1 MTDQNKALL
10 VTVADPFNAFKS
22 RKLVNLEVGKTIC
35 ETLVEQGYVSMTAD
49 GMTRNGYFF
58 VTLNGEAVLQADWNT
73 VINDEDCLGIWT
85 LPQGGGGGS
94 NIGAIIITVV
104 MVAAAV
110 FTGGAT
116 LGVALA
122 WGAAAGAAVGLLS
135 SMVPAPSTP
144 SSGSSI
150 GKDTASSTYTISAQ
164 GNSVR
169 VGEAIPSQY
178 GRMRVWPDLAAQP
191 YTEIRGNEQ
200 YVYQLMVLGQGA
212 YEVERIQIE
221 DSDIKAY
228 GEVQWEVIQP
238 NQQVTLFPDNVIT
251 SQAVQGLEMLAP
263 DEQGFA
269 VLGPYVSS
277 PPGVKVNFIA
287 VDIQLPQG
295 AYKVDDEGNN
305 LPRSVQI
312 SFWTQPINDAGAPAG
327 AQIQIVSETLTFSTK
342 TPQMISY
349 KVAVPEGR
357 YQTSGQRTSNKPV
370 DNRTVDK
377 VIWSGLK
384 GYGKSARTFGN
395 VTMLATIIKATNNLN
410 SNTSRR
416 INVIQTR
423 KLPTWDP
430 VNGWKAEVATANP
443 AWAYADALRNADYGP
458 AWGTNRINMSEIY
471 RLSQVWAARKDEF
484 NGIFDTRT
492 TLWQAL
498 TQIAMVGRA
507 TPQYYAGVMDLI
519 RDEPK
524 TIPAQIFGPGQI
536 LQNTFKGSYKL
547 GTSQTP
553 DHVIVKFWNR
563 ETWQEDEITCV
574 LPGST
579 TKVPYTKDMT
589 FGITDRDHA
598 WREGMYAAAVNRDQR
613 SRNSFTT
620 EMEGLL
626 LRFGDLIHV
635 THDVP
640 GWGLPGKVVSF
651 NPTTGKIV
659 TTEPLTFSA
668 AATHYITFRK
678 KNGKADGP
686 WPIIADPNPVAGVN
700 SAIVQGT
707 VANRQKIFI
716 SNGVTTDLTSYA
728 FGPADRESNKMVVL
742 SAKPNANGETQLTVC
757 DYVTSPHIADQ
768 GGDVPPPGPISNLPG
783 QPVGPIV
790 NSVRVE
796 MTTTVGEQQ
805 IVADPANGAIYYEFE
820 GMRQGGGNWSAFGVS
835 GDPFLFVNLDSGP
848 WIIRVRAVGAIPGPW
863 ATWSGNIAA
872 TSLPLAKLSKFV
884 ATGKIFA
891 IDLSFDYAEE
901 TRSIAKTLEIWAGRT
916 NVLGNSTL
924 LVKLPYP
931 ATAYTHSVNRGADQW
946 YYFARVIDSAGRV
959 GPWFNNG
966 GGIPGM
972 SSMDADPILDQI
984 AGEVTKDILGQELQK
999 EIELITAPSTV
1010 VGSVN
1015 QRVNDVKVDLSNQ
1028 IQDLSTVVNQ
1038 NKQDVAT
1045 LKQNVSDINSQ
1056 IITISKAGLY
1066 QANQTYATGKA
1077 VRTTDDRLYTAIKAV
1092 PVNTPPPN
1100 SAYWLDVG
1108 QVAINENGSAAKI
1121 TTLTTRVGTVENTQ
1135 TAQATLINGLRT
1147 DVDGKASQTAFN
1159 SLDSKVT
1166 TMGNTV
1172 NALGQAVTSLESSVG
1187 GIGGEN
1193 WIYNP
1198 SFEKAGANGLAD
1210 GWAMAS
1216 AAGAT
1221 ASTSLVPSA
1230 LATGEVA
1237 QRMDVTGITTSV
1249 WARIGNPSA
1258 KRIEIRPG
1266 MPVTMSA
1273 YVRGTAGIA
1282 VRCEIQFLNSAGGG
1296 ISGVPVATN
1305 ASLTAD
1311 FKRISHSVI
1320 APEGAV
1326 NFNYFV
1332 TIYGTA
1338 GVSAGFIEVD
1348 RSQIE
1353 FNTIASGWHDNG
1365 QVSNSNILANSS
1377 AVTALTTRVVA
1388 NETGLTSLSQQ
1399 ITEVKASIGGAG
1411 TNMLPSQYSVFD
1423 QPLPA
1428 LGGSSFTATLVDDP
1442 ASFASKV
1449 LKFDWSSTSN
1459 GLAAFFAPTATI
1471 GNMGGERKKY
1481 IISYRA
1487 KASVAGHVIAL
1498 PLRGINA
1505 DGSVYNTP
1513 GAVQQAL
1520 TTDWQRYFYVAD
1532 MTSAS
1537 FTGDKMLLWIQMN
1550 RSAVA
1555 NRSIWIDQIMVEEQ
1569 KGENLNPS
1577 SFTPGNSAFQ
1587 TSVLATSV
1595 DALNA
1600 TVSQQGSN
1608 ITSVS
1613 NRTTTLENAINN
1625 PTSGLNSK
1633 ASATSVTSLGNRV
1646 TATEQG
1652 LTAATSSIT
1661 NLSTSMSLLGASG
1674 VNLVPAE
1681 YCAFTKTMPAMYSNA
1696 GVNMSTVVDA
1706 FGLKGYVLKADNP
1719 NPASHTF
1726 GLNTGFNAAGCNM
1739 GFKPGKY
1746 IVSFY
1751 ARSETDGHQVGAYV
1765 RGLLADGVNFK
1776 TSNAPVV
1783 TLTTSWARYSGII
1796 DLTDPAYNG
1805 AQMQLAIQ
1813 SNRSNVAN
1821 RVTYFDRFMLEA
1833 AVNDQVNPSV
1843 FAMGNSFDQIQ
1854 VGAEATAALS
1864 ARVTQNEQGITSLS
1878 GNVVSLTN
1886 SIGQVGGE
1894 NWIYNSSFE
1903 KAGTGGLADGWA
1915 VGSAASPTITPSI
1928 VASALALGEFAQ
1940 RANMTGLTTSAWARI
1955 GNPSNRR
1962 ISVTPGTPITMSA
1975 FVRGTSGIVAR
1986 CEIQFLDSS
1995 GGGISSTTAQNTP
2008 LTGTYSRI
2016 SHSVIVPDGAVNC
2029 NYFVTCYG
2037 ATTSAIS
2044 GFIEIDRTQMEG
2056 APMPTGWKD
2065 NGQVLS
2071 GNQAGL
2077 STAIDALNSSVSQQG
2092 TSITSVANRTTALEN
2107 SVNSTTNGLATKASA
2122 SSVTTLGNRVTA
2134 TEQGLTSTSNSVTV
2148 LANTISQIN
2157 GGVNLVPTEYS
2168 IFGATPP
2175 SINRQGGMTLSTV
2188 ANSSA
2193 LGKYLMKLESATSQ
2207 VNYFYLAANGTDWT
2221 MKLKP
2226 GKKYILSFWVQA
2238 DAARVMSLRIRYPN
2252 AAGSN
2257 IETELATVNVT
2268 TELTRVSAVM
2278 TMPAALVDNCCL
2290 VFYQARTASASTH
2303 WYDGFMLEEQI
2314 GDNQVPSSFSASNSS
2329 RQYAAAATAITSVES
2344 QVSNVDGKLTAQVT
2358 RIDNLSTQVG
2368 AANTAIQDERT
2379 ARINGDGA
2387 LGQRIDT
2394 TQTNINNVSASV
2406 QTISTAQTNL
2416 RNEANASFAVKLGV
2430 TSNGI
2435 YYASGFGQSLV
2446 NANGMIQSTFA
2457 VLTDRFVVLNTTN
2470 NTLVSPFSIV
2480 NGQVIIRDA
2489 LISNAAI
2496 MNAIIGNSL
2505 RSAAVTNWPGKS
2517 EPVMTMDFNAGNVI
2531 TRSVN
2536 GNETYSIMDAAG
2548 FRQVVNG
2555 ALVFRAGTW

>member
-22 RKLVNLEVGKTIC
+22 RKLVKLEVGKTIC

-563 ETWQEDEITCV
+563 ETWQEDEVTCV

-820 GMRQGGGNWSAFGVS
+820 GMRQGGANWSAFGVS

-863 ATWSGNIAA
+863 ATWTGNIAA

-1015 QRVNDVKVDLSNQ
+1015 QRVEQVRTDLNKQ
-1028 IQDLSTVVNQ
+1028 VQDLSTVVGQ
-1038 NKQDVAT
+1038 NKQDIGNI
-1045 LKQNVSDINSQ
+1045 KQDISKINSDIT
-1056 IITISKAGLY
+1056 TISKAGLY
-1066 QANQTYATGKA
+1066 QSNLTYAAGKT
-1077 VRTTDDRLYTAIKAV
+1077 VRSTDDRLYTAIKAV

-1100 SAYWLDVG
+1100 TTYWLDVG

-1121 TTLTTRVGTVENTQ
+1121 NQTITRVDQVERTQ
-1135 TAQATLINGLRT
+1135 TAQATTINGLRT

-1159 SLDSKVT
+1159 SLSSDVT
-1166 TMGNTV
+1166 KMGDTV
-1172 NALGQAVTSLESSVG
+1172 SAQGRAITSL
-1187 GIGGEN
+1187 
-1193 WIYNP
+1193 
-1198 SFEKAGANGLAD
+1198 
-1210 GWAMAS
+1210 
-1216 AAGAT
+1216 
-1221 ASTSLVPSA
+1221 
-1230 LATGEVA
+1230 
-1237 QRMDVTGITTSV
+1237 TT
-1249 WARIGNPSA
+1249 
-1258 KRIEIRPG
+1258 
-1266 MPVTMSA
+1266 
-1273 YVRGTAGIA
+1273 
-1282 VRCEIQFLNSAGGG
+1282 
-1296 ISGVPVATN
+1296 
-1305 ASLTAD
+1305 
-1311 FKRISHSVI
+1311 
-1320 APEGAV
+1320 
-1326 NFNYFV
+1326 
-1332 TIYGTA
+1332 
-1338 GVSAGFIEVD
+1338 EVD
-1348 RSQIE
+1348 KK
-1353 FNTIASGWHDNG
+1353 
-1365 QVSNSNILANSS
+1365 VSNTAFN
-1377 AVTALTTRVVA
+1377 ALTTRVDDVEGVTRALGSDVTQLKVTVNTTQPFVAGKSWEFINSAQGWYSTATGGVFAPGPAFATASKTGNIQCVFSPTVSGVENPYVRFRLRRRNTTRISCRMYWA
-1388 NETGLTSLSQQ
+1388 NEDG
-1399 ITEVKASIGGAG
+1399 
-1411 TNMLPSQYSVFD
+1411 
-1423 QPLPA
+1423 
-1428 LGGSSFTATLVDDP
+1428 
-1442 ASFASKV
+1442 
-1449 LKFDWSSTSN
+1449 
-1459 GLAAFFAPTATI
+1459 GLAEA
-1471 GNMGGERKKY
+1471 
-1481 IISYRA
+1481 
-1487 KASVAGHVIAL
+1487 
-1498 PLRGINA
+1498 RGISWTLKT
-1505 DGSVYNTP
+1505 D
-1513 GAVQQAL
+1513 
-1520 TTDWQRYFYVAD
+1520 TTDWQDIEINLTDTPAWSTKTGIYALRLDVMNIATDTSGEVDIAYVAIGRRSVAASAEAVSAMNTVVIQQGQQLSSQSDSLIRLSNDLTTTNNNVDKAQQAAKTASDLAGGKGKVLFGTSAPAVADRLPQNLWID
-1532 MTSAS
+1532 MTGNANTPKRWNGS
-1537 FTGDKMLLWIQMN
+1537 TW
-1550 RSAVA
+1550 SAVTDKVATDAAAAAASALDQVATKAEASTVSNLTNTVTQMGQDVTAQGGAITRIDASLLTIGSENLLYNPSLDVVNPTSAWLPDGWALGNAGTTDFKSFMVASTLDPTGRALRLEMTIPGVNNYVDLVQDTPKWPGASQGQILTLSGHFRATNGFIAQLYVQWRDSTGA
-1555 NRSIWIDQIMVEEQ
+1555 NIRTDGAVSQNASVAPEGWQRFSLTTAAGPTGAASVRIIFRCRGPINGASTTGFIEWDRLQLEEGASMSGWRDNNKVNASDISINATATTNLTARVKTAEDGLTSVSGSVTLLENSLGDIG
-1569 KGENLNPS
+1569 GENLFYNPT
-1577 SFTPGNSAFQ
+1577 FTKAGGTANAPDGWTAEGPATYTASVVPSWLNSGEKAF
-1587 TSVLATSV
+1587 SC
-1595 DALNA
+1595 NA
-1600 TVSQQGSN
+1600 TVGTINSGQPYVSLVTDQARAPRVAPGQTVTSSVYARKLSGAGDLGLRIYHQWFNSSN
-1608 ITSVS
+1608 SVINAPASSVIPLTVAGGRISFTSIAPANAAYVRVFIRAHTTWTS
-1613 NRTTTLENAINN
+1613 NA
-1625 PTSGLNSK
+1625 SGTFELARPQCEYGSK
-1633 ASATSVTSLGNRV
+1633 AS
-1646 TATEQG
+1646 
-1652 LTAATSSIT
+1652 
-1661 NLSTSMSLLGASG
+1661 
-1674 VNLVPAE
+1674 
-1681 YCAFTKTMPAMYSNA
+1681 
-1696 GVNMSTVVDA
+1696 
-1706 FGLKGYVLKADNP
+1706 
-1719 NPASHTF
+1719 
-1726 GLNTGFNAAGCNM
+1726 
-1739 GFKPGKY
+1739 
-1746 IVSFY
+1746 
-1751 ARSETDGHQVGAYV
+1751 
-1765 RGLLADGVNFK
+1765 
-1776 TSNAPVV
+1776 
-1783 TLTTSWARYSGII
+1783 
-1796 DLTDPAYNG
+1796 
-1805 AQMQLAIQ
+1805 
-1813 SNRSNVAN
+1813 
-1821 RVTYFDRFMLEA
+1821 
-1833 AVNDQVNPSV
+1833 
-1843 FAMGNSFDQIQ
+1843 
-1854 VGAEATAALS
+1854 
-1864 ARVTQNEQGITSLS
+1864 
-1878 GNVVSLTN
+1878 
-1886 SIGQVGGE
+1886 
-1894 NWIYNSSFE
+1894 
-1903 KAGTGGLADGWA
+1903 GW
-1915 VGSAASPTITPSI
+1915 
-1928 VASALALGEFAQ
+1928 
-1940 RANMTGLTTSAWARI
+1940 R
-1955 GNPSNRR
+1955 
-1962 ISVTPGTPITMSA
+1962 
-1975 FVRGTSGIVAR
+1975 
-1986 CEIQFLDSS
+1986 
-1995 GGGISSTTAQNTP
+1995 
-2008 LTGTYSRI
+2008 
-2016 SHSVIVPDGAVNC
+2016 
-2029 NYFVTCYG
+2029 
-2037 ATTSAIS
+2037 
-2044 GFIEIDRTQMEG
+2044 
-2056 APMPTGWKD
+2056 D
-2065 NGQVLS
+2065 NGQVNAL
-2071 GNQAGL
+2071 GVAAN
-2077 STAIDALNSSVSQQG
+2077 STALTNLGSTVTQQG
-2092 TSITSVANRTTALEN
+2092 LDISAVATKTTNLETA
-2107 SVNSTTNGLATKASA
+2107 VYSTTNGLATKASGSA
-2122 SSVTTLGNRVTA
+2122 LNDLSTRVDA
-2134 TEQGLTSTSNSVTV
+2134 TERGLTSVATSVTNLEAKINTV
-2148 LANTISQIN
+2148 GSFVAGMTWEFTGSLRGWYASGTGATLTAGPLFATLVKPSNLQCNFTPAFSGSENPFMRIRLRRRNTTRSTPRMYFANQDGGLSEARRQDFTISLTTTDWQDIEIDLSQTAGWVGKNMTTVRLDLTN
-2157 GGVNLVPTEYS
+2157 GGDTNAEVDIAY
-2168 IFGATPP
+2168 
-2175 SINRQGGMTLSTV
+2175 V
-2188 ANSSA
+2188 AVGRRSA
-2193 LGKYLMKLESATSQ
+2193 A
-2207 VNYFYLAANGTDWT
+2207 
-2221 MKLKP
+2221 
-2226 GKKYILSFWVQA
+2226 
-2238 DAARVMSLRIRYPN
+2238 
-2252 AAGSN
+2252 
-2257 IETELATVNVT
+2257 
-2268 TELTRVSAVM
+2268 
-2278 TMPAALVDNCCL
+2278 
-2290 VFYQARTASASTH
+2290 ASAQA
-2303 WYDGFMLEEQI
+2303 L
-2314 GDNQVPSSFSASNSS
+2314 
-2329 RQYAAAATAITSVES
+2329 S
-2344 QVSNVDGKLTAQVT
+2344 QTVVDVSNLDGKITAQIT
-2358 RIDNLSTQVG
+2358 RIDGLYTSVG
-2368 AANTAIQDERT
+2368 EANTAIQDERT
-2379 ARINGDGA
+2379 ARINADGA

-2394 TQTNINNVSASV
+2394 TQSNINGVSANV

-2416 RNEANASFAVKLGV
+2416 QNQANASFAVKLGV

-2435 YYASGFGQSLV
+2435 YYASGFGTSLV
-2446 NANGMIQSTFA
+2446 NNQGVIQSTFA

-2489 LISNAAI
+2489 LISSAAI
-2496 MNAIIGNSL
+2496 RNAIIGATL
-2505 RSAAVTNWPGKS
+2505 RSASMTNWPTGA
-2517 EPVMTMDFNAGNVI
+2517 EPIMTQDFNIGNVI
-2531 TRSVN
+2531 TRHPTRSQ
-2536 GNETYSIMDAAG
+2536 TYSVMDAAG
-2548 FRQVVNG
+2548 IRVVVDG
-2555 ALVFRAGTW
+2555 VLRVRMGLW

>member
-22 RKLVNLEVGKTIC
+22 RKLVSLEVGKTIC

-228 GEVQWEVIQP
+228 GEVQWEIIQP

-295 AYKVDDEGNN
+295 AYTVDDQGNN

-820 GMRQGGGNWSAFGVS
+820 GMRQGGANWSAFGVS
-835 GDPFLFVNLDSGP
+835 GDPFLFVNLDSGA
-848 WIIRVRAVGAIPGPW
+848 WIIRVRGVGAIPGPW
-863 ATWSGNIAA
+863 ATWTGNIAA

-1015 QRVNDVKVDLSNQ
+1015 QRVEQVRTDLNKQ
-1028 IQDLSTVVNQ
+1028 VQDLSTIVGQ
-1038 NKQDVAT
+1038 NKQDIGNI
-1045 LKQNVSDINSQ
+1045 KQDISKINSDIT
-1056 IITISKAGLY
+1056 TISKAGLY
-1066 QANQTYATGKA
+1066 QSNLTYASGKT
-1077 VRTTDDRLYTAIKAV
+1077 VRSTDDRLYTAIKAV

-1100 SAYWLDVG
+1100 ASYWLDVG

-1121 TTLTTRVGTVENTQ
+1121 NQTITRVDQVERTQ
-1135 TAQATLINGLRT
+1135 TAQATTINGLRT
-1147 DVDGKASQTAFN
+1147 DVDSKASQTAFN
-1159 SLDSKVT
+1159 SLSSDVTKMGDTVSAQGRAITSLTTEVDKKVSNTAFNALTTRVDDVEGVTRALGSDVTELKVT
-1166 TMGNTV
+1166 VNTTQPFVSDKSWELINSAQGWYPTATGSVVTTGPAFATFSKTSNIQCVFSPAVSGVVNQFLRIRLRRRNTSRAGAQLYWANEDGGLAEARRMAWTININTTDWQDIEINLSNTPAWSTKTGIYAIRLDVMNSGDTSGEVDLAYVAIGRRSVAASAEAVSAMNTV
-1172 NALGQAVTSLESSVG
+1172 VVQQGQQLSSQSDSLIRLSNDLTTTNGNVDKAQQAAQNASDLAGGKGKVLFGSTAPAVADRLPQNLWIDMTGNANTPKRWNGTAWAAVTDKVATDAAAAAQNAINQVATKAEASTVSNLSNTVTQMGRDVTAQGNSITRIDTSLSS
-1187 GIGGEN
+1187 IGSEN
-1193 WIYNP
+1193 LLYNP
-1198 SFEKAGANGLAD
+1198 SFERSATTPSNVADGWVVRGNATNIVPSLVNSTLQPGNKAQRIEAQGLQAGGNPYVDLAAVFATQPKVSEGQVLTLSAYATGTPGLAMQLFFQFKDSTGRTLATSGGTLFQVNATWQRNSITSSAAPPGTISVDVLLRTRTHDGSVTAGFIDYDMAQVELGTVMSGWRDNGQAGASDILANATATTNLTGRVKTTEDGLTSVSGSVTLLENSLGDLGGENLFYNPSFKKGNAAAPPDGWQLEGAAPATSSMVSSWLNSAERAYRVVIAGANSGSTYHSLRTFNDATYRVRVAALQTTTASIYARRSGD
-1210 GWAMAS
+1210 GTDLTIRIWVQYTD
-1216 AAGAT
+1216 AAGAVL
-1221 ASTSLVPSA
+1221 TSESSVPA
-1230 LATGEVA
+1230 A
-1237 QRMDVTGITTSV
+1237 MSV
-1249 WARIGNPSA
+1249 
-1258 KRIEIRPG
+1258 
-1266 MPVTMSA
+1266 
-1273 YVRGTAGIA
+1273 
-1282 VRCEIQFLNSAGGG
+1282 GGG
-1296 ISGVPVATN
+1296 RFYITSKAPAGAAQAIVYFRIHGATSAAASGTVEMARPQ
-1305 ASLTAD
+1305 
-1311 FKRISHSVI
+1311 F
-1320 APEGAV
+1320 E
-1326 NFNYFV
+1326 
-1332 TIYGTA
+1332 YG
-1338 GVSAGFIEVD
+1338 SK
-1348 RSQIE
+1348 
-1353 FNTIASGWHDNG
+1353 ASGWRDNG
-1365 QVSNSNILANSS
+1365 QVAAQGIAANSS
-1377 AVTALTTRVVA
+1377 A
-1388 NETGLTSLSQQ
+1388 LS
-1399 ITEVKASIGGAG
+1399 
-1411 TNMLPSQYSVFD
+1411 D
-1423 QPLPA
+1423 
-1428 LGGSSFTATLVDDP
+1428 
-1442 ASFASKV
+1442 
-1449 LKFDWSSTSN
+1449 
-1459 GLAAFFAPTATI
+1459 
-1471 GNMGGERKKY
+1471 
-1481 IISYRA
+1481 
-1487 KASVAGHVIAL
+1487 
-1498 PLRGINA
+1498 
-1505 DGSVYNTP
+1505 
-1513 GAVQQAL
+1513 
-1520 TTDWQRYFYVAD
+1520 
-1532 MTSAS
+1532 
-1537 FTGDKMLLWIQMN
+1537 
-1550 RSAVA
+1550 
-1555 NRSIWIDQIMVEEQ
+1555 
-1569 KGENLNPS
+1569 
-1577 SFTPGNSAFQ
+1577 
-1587 TSVLATSV
+1587 
-1595 DALNA
+1595 
-1600 TVSQQGSN
+1600 
-1608 ITSVS
+1608 
-1613 NRTTTLENAINN
+1613 
-1625 PTSGLNSK
+1625 
-1633 ASATSVTSLGNRV
+1633 
-1646 TATEQG
+1646 
-1652 LTAATSSIT
+1652 
-1661 NLSTSMSLLGASG
+1661 LS
-1674 VNLVPAE
+1674 
-1681 YCAFTKTMPAMYSNA
+1681 
-1696 GVNMSTVVDA
+1696 
-1706 FGLKGYVLKADNP
+1706 
-1719 NPASHTF
+1719 
-1726 GLNTGFNAAGCNM
+1726 
-1739 GFKPGKY
+1739 
-1746 IVSFY
+1746 
-1751 ARSETDGHQVGAYV
+1751 
-1765 RGLLADGVNFK
+1765 
-1776 TSNAPVV
+1776 
-1783 TLTTSWARYSGII
+1783 
-1796 DLTDPAYNG
+1796 
-1805 AQMQLAIQ
+1805 
-1813 SNRSNVAN
+1813 
-1821 RVTYFDRFMLEA
+1821 
-1833 AVNDQVNPSV
+1833 
-1843 FAMGNSFDQIQ
+1843 
-1854 VGAEATAALS
+1854 
-1864 ARVTQNEQGITSLS
+1864 
-1878 GNVVSLTN
+1878 
-1886 SIGQVGGE
+1886 
-1894 NWIYNSSFE
+1894 
-1903 KAGTGGLADGWA
+1903 
-1915 VGSAASPTITPSI
+1915 
-1928 VASALALGEFAQ
+1928 
-1940 RANMTGLTTSAWARI
+1940 
-1955 GNPSNRR
+1955 
-1962 ISVTPGTPITMSA
+1962 
-1975 FVRGTSGIVAR
+1975 
-1986 CEIQFLDSS
+1986 
-1995 GGGISSTTAQNTP
+1995 
-2008 LTGTYSRI
+2008 
-2016 SHSVIVPDGAVNC
+2016 
-2029 NYFVTCYG
+2029 
-2037 ATTSAIS
+2037 
-2044 GFIEIDRTQMEG
+2044 
-2056 APMPTGWKD
+2056 
-2065 NGQVLS
+2065 
-2071 GNQAGL
+2071 
-2077 STAIDALNSSVSQQG
+2077 SSVSQQG
-2092 TSITSVANRTTALEN
+2092 RDITAVARRTTDLET

-2122 SSVTTLGNRVTA
+2122 NSVSDLSTRVDA
-2134 TEQGLTSTSNSVTV
+2134 TERGLTSVATSVTN
-2148 LANTISQIN
+2148 LEAKINTVGSF
-2157 GGVNLVPTEYS
+2157 V
-2168 IFGATPP
+2168 A
-2175 SINRQGGMTLSTV
+2175 GMTWEFTGSTRGWGILQ
-2188 ANSSA
+2188 AGSGGTFIA
-2193 LGKYLMKLESATSQ
+2193 GPLFATMAKGQNIQ
-2207 VNYFYLAANGTDWT
+2207 VGISPPVIGAENPY
-2221 MKLKP
+2221 
-2226 GKKYILSFWVQA
+2226 
-2238 DAARVMSLRIRYPN
+2238 LRIRLRRRNTTRSAPSMYWGN
-2252 AAGSN
+2252 EDGGLAEARRINWTLKTDTTDWQDIEVDLSAHAGWNGKKINTIRLDLMYVADSSGEVDIAYIAVGRRSAA
-2257 IETELATVNVT
+2257 
-2268 TELTRVSAVM
+2268 
-2278 TMPAALVDNCCL
+2278 
-2290 VFYQARTASASTH
+2290 ASAQA
-2303 WYDGFMLEEQI
+2303 L
-2314 GDNQVPSSFSASNSS
+2314 
-2329 RQYAAAATAITSVES
+2329 S
-2344 QVSNVDGKLTAQVT
+2344 QTVVDVSNLDGKISGQIT
-2358 RIDNLSTQVG
+2358 RIDGLYTSVG
-2368 AANTAIQDERT
+2368 EANTAIQDERT
-2379 ARINGDGA
+2379 ARADGDSA
-2387 LGQRIDT
+2387 LGRRVDT
-2394 TQTNINNVSASV
+2394 TQSNLKDTNANVQV
-2406 QTISTAQTNL
+2406 VTDAQTKL

-2496 MNAIIGNSL
+2496 MNAIIGNTL
-2505 RSAAVTNWPGKS
+2505 RSAAMTSWPGKS
-2517 EPVMTMDFNAGNVI
+2517 EPIMTMDFNVGNVI
-2531 TRSVN
+2531 TRHPNS
-2536 GNETYSIMDAAG
+2536 NETYSIMDAAG